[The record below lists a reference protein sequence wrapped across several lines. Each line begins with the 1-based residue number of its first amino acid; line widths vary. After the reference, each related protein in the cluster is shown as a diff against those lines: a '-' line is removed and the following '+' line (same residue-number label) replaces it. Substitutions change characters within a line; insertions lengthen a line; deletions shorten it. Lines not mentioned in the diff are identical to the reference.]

1 MTEITGVTEKKRKFG
16 VDGLI
21 IVLILLISL
30 FPFFIMLLGSVKPNM
45 TFSYVPIDMS
55 PIRNLTTQNYQRV
68 IQTVNIPR
76 AFKNST
82 LILLCVVGAEEVLAL
97 TAGYVFA
104 VKEFPFR
111 KLLFGM
117 VIVTMMLPK
126 QLLLVPSFMVAKK
139 LSLINNLYGVALT
152 TINASYGIFLTRQF
166 VLSIPKDYYE
176 AARIDGCSEWRV
188 FFSII
193 LPFLKPVMAA
203 IAIYSM
209 FNVWNDYLWQN
220 VMLTSEANQTVP
232 LMLAYL
238 SSKAVN
244 GIPMVGI
251 QLAGSV
257 IAVAPILLFF
267 LVFQKWFIE
276 GINVGGIKE

>member
-1 MTEITGVTEKKRKFG
+1 MNERKRKISIG
-16 VDGLI
+16 VVI
-21 IVLILLISL
+21 IVLLLLVSV
-30 FPFFIMLLGSVKPNM
+30 FPFLIMILGSLKPNM
-45 TFSYVPIDMS
+45 TFTYVPIDMS
-55 PIRNLTTQNYQRV
+55 PFRNLTVQNFQRV
-68 IQTVNIPR
+68 VQTVNIPR
-76 AFKNST
+76 AYKNST
-82 LILLCVVGAEEVLAL
+82 IILICVIGAEEILAL

-104 VKEFPFR
+104 VKKFR
-111 KLLFGM
+111 FKKILFGL
-117 VIVTMMLPK
+117 VIITMMLPK

-139 LSLINNLYGVALT
+139 LSLINNIYGVALT

-166 VLSIPKDYYE
+166 VLSIPIDYYE
-176 AARIDGCSEWRV
+176 AARIDGCSEWRI

-193 LPFLKPVMAA
+193 LPFLKPVVAA

-220 VMLTSEANQTVP
+220 IMLTSEANQTVP

-238 SSKAVN
+238 SNKAVN
-244 GIPMVGI
+244 GIPVVGL

-257 IAVAPILLFF
+257 IAVTPLLLLFF
-267 LVFQKWFIE
+267 VFQKWFIE